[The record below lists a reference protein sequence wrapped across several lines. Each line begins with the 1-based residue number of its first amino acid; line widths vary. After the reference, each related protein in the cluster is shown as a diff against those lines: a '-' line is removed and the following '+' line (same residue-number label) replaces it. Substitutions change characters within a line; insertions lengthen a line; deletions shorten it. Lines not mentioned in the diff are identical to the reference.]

1 MSRPEH
7 VAPADIFYNES
18 EARKYAAN
26 SRMIKIQ
33 TAMTQRAVELLCLPP
48 GKKAHLLDVGC
59 GSGLSGM
66 VLSDLGHSW
75 VGCDIS
81 PSMLGVAVERG
92 VEGDLIRSD
101 MGQGLFFRPGSF
113 DGCVSI
119 SALQW
124 LCNSDVKGHVP
135 HKRLKVF
142 FQSLY
147 NCLVTGSRAIFQF
160 YPETPQQV
168 TMITTAAMRCGF
180 SGGLVVDYPNSA
192 KAKKY
197 FLCLF
202 AGECSHDG
210 YNPTAKT
217 HEADLMA
224 DEGEGAGTR
233 APQTV
238 LFSKKQDKV
247 RKKQAHDLRRMK
259 NRKRAPIKSREW
271 VKKKKDRQR
280 AQGKTVKNDSKFT
293 ARRRNKP
300 RF

>member
-18 EARKYAAN
+18 EAKKYASN

-33 TAMTQRAVELLCLPP
+33 TAMTERAVELLCLPS
-48 GKKAHLLDVGC
+48 GKKCHLLDIGC
-59 GSGLSGM
+59 GSGLSGC
-66 VLSDLGHSW
+66 VLSDIGHSW
-75 VGCDIS
+75 VGIDIS
-81 PSMLGVAVERG
+81 PSMLGVAVERE
-92 VEGDLIRSD
+92 VEGDLLCAD
-101 MGQGLFFRPGSF
+101 MGQGMFFRPGSF

-147 NCLVTGSRAIFQF
+147 NALVPGARAIFQF
-160 YPETPQQV
+160 YPESPQQV

-202 AGECSHDG
+202 AGESSGPMPTVRTAEMDLG
-210 YNPTAKT
+210 YDTK
-217 HEADLMA
+217 
-224 DEGEGAGTR
+224 EGEG
-233 APQTV
+233 PNTV
-238 LFSKKQDKV
+238 LFSKKAKNIKATTAEPTTNEKQ
-247 RKKQAHDLRRMK
+247 KKSSYQ
-259 NRKRAPIKSREW
+259 IKGMGQEEEGQTKST
-271 VKKKKDRQR
+271 RQKGR
-280 AQGKTVKNDSKFT
+280 Q
-293 ARRRNKP
+293 
-300 RF
+300 